1 MNSGTTSEMT
11 ATPGGYAVELSNV
24 SKRFAATVALDGA
37 SFHVRRGAVHALLGE
52 NGAGK
57 STTVKLLSGLLRPDA
72 GRISIMG
79 GEVHMRGPKDA
90 HRAGVQTAFQEMTL
104 VRDLTVAQN
113 LLMSYEPTGWFGR
126 IRRGEAQRLTA
137 QWLERLELTDVRPGA
152 FVGDLALPVRQKI
165 EIAKAIIREPDVLL
179 LDEPTSAL
187 SGRDV
192 AWLARR
198 IEELKARGVTFV
210 FITHR
215 MQEVREFCDSMTIYR
230 NGRDVGAF
238 DTADISDD
246 EVIRLVIGRSL
257 DAKYPPKETAPP
269 PPSPPVPALEAA
281 GIRIDGVVN
290 GMDLTLQAGE
300 IHGIAALQGMGQRE
314 LFQALFGAGFI
325 DAGEIRIDGRKV
337 TLTST
342 ADSLKSGVSTSF
354 LPEDR
359 KTEGLFL
366 RLPGG
371 DNVSLPVIGRFT
383 RFGLIDR
390 KRERPA
396 IERALAQMEVNPRAV
411 YKPCLSFSGGN
422 QQKIAMAKWL
432 LTQSRV
438 WLMFDPT
445 RGIDVGTKHQIF
457 VLMREFAKAGGAVL
471 FYSTDVPELVNV
483 CDRVSVVYR
492 GRNVAALAGDT
503 LTEENVMRKMLAS

>member
-1 MNSGTTSEMT
+1 MQSHSLAADGSL
-11 ATPGGYAVELSNV
+11 AIDLSNV
-24 SKRFAATVALDGA
+24 TKRFGATVALADA
-37 SFHVRRGAVHALLGE
+37 SFRVRRGAVHALLGE

-57 STTVKLLSGLLRPDA
+57 STTVKLLSGLMQPDE
-72 GRISIMG
+72 GSISILG
-79 GEVHMRGPKDA
+79 RSVTLRGPRDA

-126 IRRGEAQRLTA
+126 IRQREAQRQA
-137 QWLERLELTDVRPGA
+137 AEWLDRLELGDVRPGA
-152 FVGDLALPVRQKI
+152 YIRDLALPVRQKI
-165 EIAKAIIREPDVLL
+165 EIAKALVRKPDVLL

-192 AWLARR
+192 SWLARR
-198 IEELKARGVTFV
+198 IEEMKARGVTFV

-215 MQEVREFCDSMTIYR
+215 MQEVREFCDSLTVYR

-238 DTADISDD
+238 DTAAISDD
-246 EVIRLVIGRSL
+246 EVIRLVIGRSME
-257 DAKYPPKETAPP
+257 AKYPVKLA
-269 PPSPPVPALEAA
+269 SPAVLATPAMQAR
-281 GIRIDGVVN
+281 GIRMDGVVN
-290 GMDLTLQAGE
+290 DFDLTLKAGE
-300 IHGIAALQGMGQRE
+300 VHGIAALQGMGQRE
-314 LFQALFGAGFI
+314 IFEALFGAAFI
-325 DAGEIRIDGRKV
+325 DAGQILVEGKPV

-342 ADSLKSGVSTSF
+342 ADSLKAGISTSF

-371 DNVSLPVIGRFT
+371 ENVSLPVIRRFT

-390 KRERPA
+390 KRERSA
-396 IERALAQMEVNPRAV
+396 IQRVLAQMEVNPRAE

-457 VLMREFAKAGGAVL
+457 VLMRAFAAAGGAVL

-483 CDRVSVVYR
+483 CDRVTVVYR
-492 GRNVAALAGDT
+492 GRNVAELDGDA

>member
-1 MNSGTTSEMT
+1 MTSDW
-11 ATPGGYAVELSNV
+11 AIDLSNV
-24 SKRFAATVALDGA
+24 TKRFGATVALDKA
-37 SFHVRRGAVHALLGE
+37 SFRVKRGAVHALLGE

-57 STTVKLLSGLLRPDA
+57 STTVKLLSGLMRPDE
-72 GRISIMG
+72 GSISVMG
-79 GEVHMRGPKDA
+79 QEVTMHGPKDA

-113 LLMSYEPTGWFGR
+113 LLMSYEPTGWLGR
-126 IRRGEAQRLTA
+126 IKRRESQRLA
-137 QWLERLELTDVRPGA
+137 AEWLDRLELHEVRPGA
-152 FVGDLALPVRQKI
+152 YIRDLALPVRQKI
-165 EIAKAIIREPDVLL
+165 EIAKAIVRGPQVLL

-192 AWLARR
+192 AWLSRR
-198 IEELKARGVTFV
+198 IDEMKARGVTFV
-210 FITHR
+210 FISHR
-215 MQEVREFCDSMTIYR
+215 MQEVREFCDSLTVYR
-230 NGRDVGAF
+230 NGKDVGAF
-238 DTADISDD
+238 ETASISDD
-246 EVIRLVIGRSL
+246 DVIRLVIGRSL
-257 DAKYPPKETAPP
+257 EAKYPPK
-269 PPSPPVPALEAA
+269 VPAPVRSETPAMEAR
-281 GIRIDGVVN
+281 GIKVDGVVTDFN
-290 GMDLTLQAGE
+290 LTLKQGE
-300 IHGIAALQGMGQRE
+300 VRGIAALQGMGQRE
-314 LFQALFGAGFI
+314 LFEALFGAEFI
-325 DAGEIRIDGRKV
+325 DQGQILIDGKPV

-342 ADSLKSGVSTSF
+342 ADSLKAGVATAF

-371 DNVSLPVIGRFT
+371 ENVSLPVIKRFS

-390 KRERPA
+390 KREQAA
-396 IERALAQMEVNPRAV
+396 IARSLAEMEVNPRAI

-422 QQKIAMAKWL
+422 QQKIAMAKWM

-457 VLMREFAKAGGAVL
+457 VLMRAFAAAGGSVL

-483 CDRVSVVYR
+483 CDRVSVMYR
-492 GRNVAALAGDT
+492 GRNVAELEGDA
-503 LTEENVMRKMLAS
+503 LTEEEVMRKMLSS

>member
-1 MNSGTTSEMT
+1 METDF
-11 ATPGGYAVELSNV
+11 AVDVSNV
-24 SKRFAATVALDGA
+24 TKRFGATVALDGA
-37 SFHVRRGAVHALLGE
+37 SLRVRRGAVHALLGE

-57 STTVKLLSGLLRPDA
+57 STTVKMLSGLLKPDS
-72 GRISIMG
+72 GRVSILG
-79 GEVHMRGPKDA
+79 KEVRLHGPRDA

-104 VRDLTVAQN
+104 VPELSVAQN

-126 IRRGEAQRLTA
+126 IQRRAARRLTTE
-137 QWLERLELTDVRPGA
+137 WLERLELTNVQPGA
-152 FVGDLALPVRQKI
+152 LVRDLELPVRQKI
-165 EIAKAIIREPDVLL
+165 EIAKAIVRQPSVLL

-192 AWLARR
+192 EWLARR
-198 IEELKARGVTFV
+198 IDELKSRGVTFV
-210 FITHR
+210 FISHR
-215 MQEVREFCDSMTIYR
+215 MQEVRQFCDSFTIYR

-238 DTADISDD
+238 EASEISDD

-257 DAKYPPKETAPP
+257 DAKYPPRE
-269 PPSPPVPALEAA
+269 PVTVAANDRVAQPGQPALEAS
-281 GIRIDGVVN
+281 GIHVGSAVS
-290 GMDLTLQAGE
+290 GFDLVLKAGE
-300 IHGIAALQGMGQRE
+300 VHGIAALQGMGQRE
-314 LFQALFGAGFI
+314 LFEALFGAQLI
-325 DAGEIRIDGRKV
+325 DSGQIRVDGAPV

-342 ADSLKSGVSTSF
+342 ADALKSGVSTSF

-366 RLPGG
+366 RLSGG
-371 DNVSLPVIGRFT
+371 DNVALPTLKRYT
-383 RFGLIDR
+383 RFGMIDR
-390 KRERPA
+390 KQERKA
-396 IERALAQMEVNPRAV
+396 ITDALAKMEVNPRAL
-411 YKPCLSFSGGN
+411 YKPCSSFSGGN

-492 GRNVAALAGDT
+492 GHNVGELSGEE

>member
-1 MNSGTTSEMT
+1 MTT
-11 ATPGGYAVELSNV
+11 ATVDEAGTWAVELSSV
-24 SKRFAATVALDGA
+24 TKRFGATVALDNA
-37 SFHVRRGAVHALLGE
+37 SLRVRRGAVHALLGE

-57 STTVKLLSGLLRPDA
+57 STTVKLLSGLLHADA
-72 GRISIMG
+72 GRMSILG
-79 GEVHMRGPKDA
+79 REVRLRAPKDA

-104 VRDLTVAQN
+104 VKDLTVAQN
-113 LLMSYEPTGWFGR
+113 LLLAHEPAGWFGR
-126 IRRGEAQRLTA
+126 VRRRDAQRIAA
-137 QWLERLELTDVRPGA
+137 QWLARLELDDVRPTA
-152 FVGDLALPVRQKI
+152 YVRDLALPVRQKI
-165 EIAKAIIREPDVLL
+165 EIAKAIVRAPQVLL

-198 IEELKARGVTFV
+198 MDELKARGVTFV
-210 FITHR
+210 FISHR
-215 MQEVREFCDSMTIYR
+215 MQEVREFCDSLTIYR

-238 DTADISDD
+238 DAADISDD
-246 EVIRLVIGRSL
+246 EVIRLVIGRSI
-257 DAKYPPKETAPP
+257 DAKYPPKVSTPGAT
-269 PPSPPVPALEAA
+269 STPALEARNL
-281 GIRIDGVVN
+281 RIGRAVN
-290 GMDLTLQAGE
+290 DFSVTLKVGE
-300 IHGIAALQGMGQRE
+300 VHGIAALQGMGQRE
-314 LFQALFGAGFI
+314 IFHALFGAEFI
-325 DAGEIRIDGRKV
+325 DAGQIAVDGKPV

-342 ADSLKSGVSTSF
+342 ADALKAGVSTSL

-366 RLPGG
+366 RLAGG
-371 DNVSLPVIGRFT
+371 ENVSLPVIGRFA
-383 RFGLIDR
+383 RFGVIR
-390 KRERPA
+390 RGRERA
-396 IERALAQMEVNPRAV
+396 AVARVLAQMEVNPRAL

-432 LTQSRV
+432 LAQSRV

-457 VLMREFAKAGGAVL
+457 VLMRAFAAAGGSVL

-483 CDRVSVVYR
+483 CDRVSVLYR
-492 GRNVAALAGDT
+492 GRNAGELQGDA

>member
-1 MNSGTTSEMT
+1 MND
-11 ATPGGYAVELSNV
+11 AALAIDLANV
-24 SKRFAATVALDGA
+24 TKRFGATVALDGA
-37 SFHVRRGAVHALLGE
+37 SFRVKRGAVHALLGE

-57 STTVKLLSGLLRPDA
+57 STTVKLLSGLIAPDA
-72 GRISIMG
+72 GSMRVMG
-79 GEVHMRGPKDA
+79 RDVTMKSPQDA

-113 LLMSYEPTGWFGR
+113 LLLAHEPTGLFGR
-126 IRRGEAQRLTA
+126 IRAREAQRRTA
-137 QWLERLELTDVRPGA
+137 EWLERLELDDVRPGA
-152 FVGDLALPVRQKI
+152 YIRDLSLPVRQKI
-165 EIAKAIIREPDVLL
+165 EIAKAIAREPDVLL

-198 IEELKARGVTFV
+198 IEELKAKGVTFV
-210 FITHR
+210 FISHR
-215 MQEVREFCDSMTIYR
+215 MQEVREFCDSLTVYR

-238 DTADISDD
+238 DTAAISDD

-257 DAKYPPKETAPP
+257 EAKYPPKVAPP
-269 PPSPPVPALEAA
+269 ASAVAEAAPALEAR
-281 GIRIDGVVN
+281 GVRIDGVVSDF
-290 GMDLTLQAGE
+290 DLTLRAGE
-300 IHGIAALQGMGQRE
+300 VHGIAALQGMGQRE
-314 LFQALFGAGFI
+314 LFEALFGAAYL
-325 DAGEIRIDGRKV
+325 DEGELRIDGKPV

-342 ADSLKSGVSTSF
+342 ADSLKAGVSTGF

-371 DNVSLPVIGRFT
+371 ENVSLPVIGRYA

-390 KRERPA
+390 KREQAA
-396 IERALAQMEVNPRAV
+396 IRRSLAQMEVNPRAL

-457 VLMREFAKAGGAVL
+457 VLMRAFAAAGGAVL

-483 CDRVSVVYR
+483 CDCVSVMYR
-492 GRNVAALAGDT
+492 GRNAGELSGEA
-503 LTEENVMRKMLAS
+503 LTEENVMRKMLSS

>member
-1 MNSGTTSEMT
+1 MQSHSQ
-11 ATPGGYAVELSNV
+11 AADGGWAIDLSNV
-24 SKRFAATVALDGA
+24 TKRFGATVALDNA
-37 SFHVRRGAVHALLGE
+37 SFRVRRGAVHALLGE

-57 STTVKLLSGLLRPDA
+57 STTVKLLSGLMQPDE
-72 GRISIMG
+72 GSISILG
-79 GEVHMRGPKDA
+79 QSVNMRGPKDA

-126 IRRGEAQRLTA
+126 IRQREAQRQA
-137 QWLERLELTDVRPGA
+137 AEWLDRLELGDVRPGA
-152 FVGDLALPVRQKI
+152 YIRDLALPVRQKI
-165 EIAKAIIREPDVLL
+165 EIAKALVRKPDVLL

-192 AWLARR
+192 SWLARR
-198 IEELKARGVTFV
+198 IEEMKARGVTFV

-215 MQEVREFCDSMTIYR
+215 MQEVREFCDSLTVYR
-230 NGRDVGAF
+230 NGHDVGAF
-238 DTADISDD
+238 DTSAISDD

-257 DAKYPPKETAPP
+257 EAKYPPKIA
-269 PPSPPVPALEAA
+269 SPTVLDTPAMEAR
-281 GIRIDGVVN
+281 GIKVDAVVN
-290 GMDLTLQAGE
+290 DFDLTLKAGE
-300 IHGIAALQGMGQRE
+300 VHGIAALQGMGQRE
-314 LFQALFGAGFI
+314 IFEALFGAEFI
-325 DAGEIRIDGRKV
+325 DAGQILVDGKPV

-342 ADSLKSGVSTSF
+342 ADSLKAGISTSF

-371 DNVSLPVIGRFT
+371 ENVSLPVIKRFT
-383 RFGLIDR
+383 HFGLIDR
-390 KRERPA
+390 KREQAA
-396 IERALAQMEVNPRAV
+396 IKRALAQMEVNPRAV

-457 VLMREFAKAGGAVL
+457 VLMRAFAAAGGSVL

-483 CDRVSVVYR
+483 CDRVTVVYR
-492 GRNVAALAGDT
+492 GRNVAELAGDA
-503 LTEENVMRKMLAS
+503 LTEENVMRKMLSS